1 MSTLNLIFDFE
12 KDNDVYNR
20 DAYHYLIN
28 MMKMRKELNRLRKE
42 ELAHKKMVELF
53 EKHEND
59 YYDNHCKKIWK
70 LIASNCWA
78 TIKLLFLKMPFFNF
92 VKENKFNLLKID

>member
-1 MSTLNLIFDFE
+1 MIFDFE
-12 KDNDVYNR
+12 SLQQGRLPLPDQHLQDAKSINRTAFEKMSGLNFIYDFERDADVYNR

-53 EKHEND
+53 EKHETE
-59 YYDNHCKKIWK
+59 YYVNQCKK
-70 LIASNCWA
+70 N
-78 TIKLLFLKMPFFNF
+78 IK
-92 VKENKFNLLKID
+92 